1 MKLYVTYS
9 YGSNLRNAFSV
20 VEGADIRTIYDEI
33 NRVCGPAYA
42 FTYSEEAFEGQR
54 ERYGLHE
61 VPLQAQ
67 VINK

>member
-1 MKLYVTYS
+1 MKLYVTYG

-20 VEGADIRTIYDEI
+20 VEGPDIRTIYETI
-33 NRVCGPAYA
+33 NSVCGKHYA
-42 FTYSEEAFEGQR
+42 FAYCEEAFEGQR